1 MASEPGELKR
11 REAQDRVALRFDRQN
26 KALTEFQ
33 RKECERD
40 AQAQERLLDDFAARQ
55 TDLESA
61 KKQELAAH
69 DRRWDQA
76 KDRLMPRPGPAP
88 SFDMMGGPPA
98 RNLVQDHDEMLR
110 SWTAQR
116 DEIVKDFDERIADCE
131 RTRAEMLEGFGRA
144 IEDRDRGHEEDRLD
158 LVQRQQR
165 SFDRLVN
172 KEIER
177 ADEWVSK
184 EFKQRSRDDNER
196 DL

>member
-1 MASEPGELKR
+1 MASEPGDLKR
-11 REAQDRVALRFDRQN
+11 REAQDRVTFRFDRQN
-26 KALTEFQ
+26 KALTEIQ

-40 AQAQERLLDDFAARQ
+40 TQLQQRLLDASVARQ
-55 TDLESA
+55 ADFEAA
-61 KKQELAAH
+61 KEQRLAAH
-69 DRRWDQA
+69 DRLWEQA
-76 KDRLMPRPGPAP
+76 KDRLTPRPGPAP

-116 DEIVKDFDERIADCE
+116 DEIAKDFDERIADCE
-131 RTRAEMLEGFGRA
+131 RTRAETLEGFGRA
-144 IEDRDRGHEEDRLD
+144 NEDRDQGHKEDRLD
-158 LVQRQQR
+158 LEQRQQQ

>member
-1 MASEPGELKR
+1 
-11 REAQDRVALRFDRQN
+11 
-26 KALTEFQ
+26 
-33 RKECERD
+33 
-40 AQAQERLLDDFAARQ
+40 
-55 TDLESA
+55 
-61 KKQELAAH
+61 
-69 DRRWDQA
+69 
-76 KDRLMPRPGPAP
+76 
-88 SFDMMGGPPA
+88 MMGGPPA

-144 IEDRDRGHEEDRLD
+144 NEDRDRGHEEDRLD